1 MGLTI
6 HFHLSLHPQA
16 PDMDDLRARWAVEEA
31 RRLAVR
37 MKRRGAF
44 EEVGP
49 LRWDAL
55 ARSRSLEWIIFPVPG
70 ERNTSKGA
78 EVPAERGHVFRVGVG
93 RDCEP
98 LWIGL
103 CQYPASVRVR
113 GRELRVRVQKGAAW
127 RLSGFSK
134 TQYASL
140 HGWEYFRRCHV
151 AIVDFLAAL
160 RPLGFDVK
168 ISDEGHYWPRRSE
181 RALRAEVDKMNRLV
195 AAAAGAMKDAEE
207 EGGVQAAI
215 FAHPQFERLEA
226 EGADMLSK
234 RK

>member
-6 HFHLSLHPQA
+6 HFQLALRREASDL
-16 PDMDDLRARWAVEEA
+16 DDLRARWAVEEA
-31 RRLAVR
+31 RKLAVK

-55 ARSRSLEWIIFPVPG
+55 ARAQATDWLIRPMPG
-70 ERNTSKGA
+70 EPRREIVA
-78 EVPAERGHVFRVGVG
+78 EIHSIEGHMFCIGVG

-98 LWIGL
+98 LWLGL
-103 CQYPASVRVR
+103 CRYPASVRAG
-113 GRELRVRVQKGAAW
+113 GRELRVPRGAAW
-127 RLSGFSK
+127 RLKGFSK

-140 HGWEYFRRCHV
+140 HGREHFRRCHV

-181 RALRAEVDKMNRLV
+181 RALRAEMEKMNRLV
-195 AAAAGAMKDAEE
+195 AAVAGIAKDVHEDD
-207 EGGVQAAI
+207 GGVQAAI

-226 EGADMLSK
+226 EGADLLSK
-234 RK
+234 RR